1 MSQTKVVGAVEIGT
15 SKVAVLL
22 GEIVGNSELNI
33 IGHNLS
39 ISRGVKKGVVTD
51 LKAAS
56 HCVHA
61 AIMAAEE
68 SAGAR
73 IDEVY
78 LAQTGS
84 HLQGDFNLGT
94 TTVSSSD
101 SFIRATD
108 IEEAKKDA
116 KRRRLEDSRT
126 YIHHIQN
133 PFLVDGQVVDNPLS
147 KQGKRLEVGY
157 WSVHGSSQV
166 VSDNLR
172 VIRGI
177 DMDVSD
183 IIISSIASG
192 AVLVEESEKENGALV
207 IDIGGGTTDFVLYR
221 KGYIVLTGVVPVGG
235 DHITNDLSI
244 GLRIGRNSAEE
255 IKLKSG
261 RAYFESEDRD
271 KKSWLHGDLSI
282 GDCENPLAAITKIVE
297 ARVSEIFEIIRSTL
311 EEKNLLEPINIA
323 SGIVLTGG
331 TSRLE
336 GIAVTA
342 NRVLGLEVHPPAGPQ
357 NVAKEL
363 RIPEYSTVLGLL
375 HYALTG
381 QDASPSKAKSGG
393 ILKRISNI
401 LSR

>member
-15 SKVAVLL
+15 SKVSILM
-22 GEIVGNSELNI
+22 GEIVDRSELNI
-33 IGHNLS
+33 IGHS
-39 ISRGVKKGVVTD
+39 SSASKGVKKGVITD

-56 HCVHA
+56 DCVHA
-61 AIMAAEE
+61 AIIAAEE
-68 SAGAR
+68 STEVR

-78 LAQTGS
+78 LAQTGG

-101 SFIRATD
+101 SVIRAAD

-116 KRRRLEDSRT
+116 KRRRLEDTRT

-133 PFLVDGQVVDNPLS
+133 PFLVDGQIVDNPLS

-157 WSVHGSSQV
+157 WSVHGSSQA

-177 DMDVSD
+177 DLDVSD

-192 AVLVEESEKENGALV
+192 AVLLEESEKENGTLV
-207 IDIGGGTTDFVLYR
+207 IDIGGGTTDFALYR
-221 KGYIVLTGVVPVGG
+221 KGYIVLTGVVSIGG

-244 GLRIGRNSAEE
+244 GLRVGRKSAEE
-255 IKLKSG
+255 IKQKNG
-261 RAYFESEDRD
+261 RAYFEPEDRD
-271 KKSWLHGDLSI
+271 KNSWLYGDMSI
-282 GDCENPLAAITKIVE
+282 GDREYSLASITKIIE
-297 ARVSEIFEIIRSTL
+297 ARVSEIFEIIKHTL
-311 EEKNLLEPINIA
+311 EQKNLLEPRDIA

-342 NRVLGLEVHPPAGPQ
+342 NRIFGLETRSSARPE
-357 NVAKEL
+357 NVAEEL
-363 RIPEYSTVLGLL
+363 KMPEYSTVLGLL

-381 QDASPSKAKSGG
+381 QETPSNKPKSGS
-393 ILKRISNI
+393 LLRRIGNI
-401 LSR
+401 LNR

>member
-1 MSQTKVVGAVEIGT
+1 MSQSKVVGAVEIGT
-15 SKVAVLL
+15 SKVSVLM
-22 GEIVGNSELNI
+22 GEITGDSELNI
-33 IGHNLS
+33 IGHTTCPS
-39 ISRGVKKGVVTD
+39 KGVKKGVITD
-51 LKAAS
+51 LKAATD
-56 HCVHA
+56 CVHA
-61 AIMAAEE
+61 AIINTEE
-68 SAGAR
+68 NTRTR
-73 IDEVY
+73 IDEIY

-84 HLQGDFNLGT
+84 HLRGDFNLGT

-101 SFIRATD
+101 SVIRAAD

-133 PFLVDGQVVDNPLS
+133 PFRVDGQVVDNPLS

-157 WSVHGSSQV
+157 WSVHGSSQA
-166 VSDNLR
+166 VSDSLR

-177 DMDVSD
+177 DLDVSD

-192 AVLVEESEKENGALV
+192 AVLLEESEKDNGTLV

-244 GLRIGRNSAEE
+244 GLRIGRKGAEE
-255 IKLKSG
+255 IKLKFG
-261 RAYFESEDRD
+261 RAYSEHEDRD
-271 KKSWLHGDLSI
+271 KKAWRYGDLSI
-282 GDCENPLAAITKIVE
+282 GDREYPLAAITKIIE
-297 ARVSEIFEIIRSTL
+297 ARVSEIFEIIKYTL
-311 EEKNLLEPINIA
+311 EERTLLVPGDIA
-323 SGIVLTGG
+323 SGIVVTGG
-331 TSRLE
+331 TSRLK
-336 GIAVTA
+336 GIEAIA
-342 NRVLGLEVHPPAGPQ
+342 NNVFGMEARSSVVPQ

-381 QDASPSKAKSGG
+381 QDSPVSKPKSGG
-393 ILKRISNI
+393 LLRRISNM